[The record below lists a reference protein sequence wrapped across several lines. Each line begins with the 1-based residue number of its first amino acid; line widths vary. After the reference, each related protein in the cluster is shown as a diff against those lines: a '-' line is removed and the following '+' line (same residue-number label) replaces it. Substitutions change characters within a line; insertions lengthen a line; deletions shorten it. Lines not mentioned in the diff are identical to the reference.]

1 MKEPKAPLGTVA
13 LLLFFGL
20 IYVVLFAN
28 IYLTMLSR
36 GVTQ

>member
-13 LLLFFGL
+13 LLLVF
-20 IYVVLFAN
+20 IVMYAALFTN